1 MNGFFFWVLVCMVFL
16 LVQRQPRSASNACD
30 ILFQPHPRLCR
41 ASSRHLG
48 GAYLGVLSGGPRQT
62 IAGRT
67 SPGDGF
73 SRHPLQLLYSSENSI
88 NQIVMVVPSPVRFA
102 P

>member
-1 MNGFFFWVLVCMVFL
+1 MGFSSGSWYAWFFFWSRDSPEVPLMRVIFC
-16 LVQRQPRSASNACD
+16 SNHTHGFAGPA
-30 ILFQPHPRLCR
+30 LGTW
-41 ASSRHLG
+41 G
-48 GAYLGVLSGGPRQT
+48 GAYLGVLSGGSRQT